1 MSVLE
6 NNIRNLNINELIFTS
21 LIKKNEGIFN
31 SDFNPYKT
39 NDILNKSLLNF
50 YGGIDLEDKKEK
62 RCEVL
67 ESLVNIDIIFKKI
80 IKYKNLGGMKF
91 EISGRLTRR
100 YRADRA
106 KFIRRIFGGLNNID
120 SSFKKKSVDL
130 VRGYMN
136 ANVQYA

>member
-50 YGGIDLEDKKEK
+50 YGGIDLEDKK
-62 RCEVL
+62 R
-67 ESLVNIDIIFKKI
+67 KK
-80 IKYKNLGGMKF
+80 M
-91 EISGRLTRR
+91 
-100 YRADRA
+100 
-106 KFIRRIFGGLNNID
+106 
-120 SSFKKKSVDL
+120 
-130 VRGYMN
+130 
-136 ANVQYA
+136 